1 MPGRV
6 PKEKALIGALQKMDK
21 DPNYIP
27 KLEKAIAQKY
37 GPEAIDNPR
46 KFWDE
51 TKEQEY
57 IQQSKLFVE
66 KLKKNEAQI
75 EKVETDGFLVNKKLL
90 NKDTNRVCS
99 VCNEYSFD
107 VRDNLYINKFDCC
120 WKCHIQ
126 WVEGREER
134 WLSGWRPKKE
144 NK

>member
-1 MPGRV
+1 MT
-6 PKEKALIGALQKMDK
+6 EK

-120 WKCHIQ
+120 WKCYIQ
-126 WVEGREER
+126 WIEGREER

>member
-1 MPGRV
+1 MT
-6 PKEKALIGALQKMDK
+6 DK

-120 WKCHIQ
+120 WKCHIR
-126 WVEGREER
+126 WIEGREER